1 MIQQQTILNVS
12 DNSGAKK
19 VKCIKILGG
28 FKKRTSSTGEIII
41 VSVIEL
47 RNKSKRNSKV
57 KKGEIYKAL
66 IIKTKKQV
74 KNKDGSIYFFQQNS
88 VSLMNKLNKPIAS
101 RIIGSVPKKLK
112 KGKYSKFSNIA
123 QGTV

>member
-1 MIQQQTILNVS
+1 MIQSQTVLNVS

-28 FKKRTSSTGEIII
+28 FKKRTSSAGEIII
-41 VSVIEL
+41 VSIIEL
-47 RNKSKRNSKV
+47 RNKSKKISKV

-74 KNKDGSIYFFQQNS
+74 KNKDGSTYFFNQNA
-88 VSLMNKLNKPIAS
+88 VSLINKLNKPLAS
-101 RIIGSVPKKLK
+101 RIIGPVSKKLK
-112 KGKYSKFSNIA
+112 KSKYAKFSNIA

>member
-28 FKKRTSSTGEIII
+28 FKKRTSSIGEIII
-41 VSVIEL
+41 VSIIEL
-47 RNKSKRNSKV
+47 RNKSRKTSKV
-57 KKGEIYKAL
+57 KKGEIYRAL

-74 KNKDGSIYFFQQNS
+74 KNKDGSTYFFNQNS
-88 VSLMNKLNKPIAS
+88 VSLVNKLNKPLAS
-101 RIIGSVPKKLK
+101 RIIGSIPKKLK
-112 KGKYSKFSNIA
+112 KSKYSKFTNIA
-123 QGTV
+123 QGIV